1 MIVNLDCVLLGKEVS
16 RSLAQG
22 DDSAGTAAP
31 AAQRDFT
38 FCTGLPPRPPSISD
52 EGHVSLQRMAAG
64 VGTGFL
70 AQRVEGVFPQWPPTH
85 RPLKNQGDPTRERL
99 PNRSGPGR
107 AHPPAPSQPAFFPL
121 TQSTTS
127 SCLALDQSS
136 RSTKNSPRGRMGRRF
151 ERWLHQPIELQ
162 NLRYG
167 AGIDV
172 RRSQSGPRG
181 GRGVGLRAVGLA
193 RAAAVAEA
201 S

>member
-1 MIVNLDCVLLGKEVS
+1 
-16 RSLAQG
+16 
-22 DDSAGTAAP
+22 
-31 AAQRDFT
+31 
-38 FCTGLPPRPPSISD
+38 
-52 EGHVSLQRMAAG
+52 
-64 VGTGFL
+64 
-70 AQRVEGVFPQWPPTH
+70 
-85 RPLKNQGDPTRERL
+85 
-99 PNRSGPGR
+99 
-107 AHPPAPSQPAFFPL
+107 
-121 TQSTTS
+121 
-127 SCLALDQSS
+127 
-136 RSTKNSPRGRMGRRF
+136 MGRRF